1 MASTLF
7 IRRIINACRS
17 YTAALEHSVLLRT
30 DNLQPGTGN
39 TNWFSQDECFESAG
53 CSNCPCLFGV
63 LKFIMYFF
71 LPTSIYDWSRSW
83 QFFSYLDDSF
93 LSTWNAMGPCKL
105 PDPLCSCEELT
116 MPKPAHNFPKVI
128 PCEMEL
134 PREQSKASGCWTSR
148 SPEVPSSPYDP
159 TSVGSHLQMKST
171 ITLQWLI
178 PFLNRDFTLQG
189 LWTCKFLVII
199 FLVVDVLLRVYFLL
213 LSTEMRPILWGI
225 SLWGHV
231 PSSLKESGVF
241 CARM

>member
-1 MASTLF
+1 M
-7 IRRIINACRS
+7 
-17 YTAALEHSVLLRT
+17 
-30 DNLQPGTGN
+30 DNLQPVTGN
-39 TNWFSQDECFESAG
+39 TNWFSHDECFESAG

-63 LKFIMYFF
+63 LKFIRYFF
-71 LPTSIYDWSRSW
+71 LPTSVYDWSRSW

-105 PDPLCSCEELT
+105 PDPLCSCEELP

-134 PREQSKASGCWTSR
+134 PREQSKASGCWTS
-148 SPEVPSSPYDP
+148 SSLEVPSSPMILLPLALTYKW
-159 TSVGSHLQMKST
+159 SLLSHFSGWSHSLTEPSPYRDCERASS
-171 ITLQWLI
+171 LW
-178 PFLNRDFTLQG
+178 FLLE
-189 LWTCKFLVII
+189 
-199 FLVVDVLLRVYFLL
+199 VDVLLQVYLLL